1 MQSAAS
7 GHINERKY
15 WGKNRSSLANLEDI
29 DLVFLQKGSYKKFLE
44 EGIGELV
51 QEISPVID
59 FTGKNWQ
66 LEFGDYFFGKPRF
79 TPEQCSVKGSTYDAP
94 LRVKVTLTNL
104 QTKQTYSQEAF
115 LGDIPQMTDKGTFI
129 INGVE
134 RVIINQ
140 IVRSPGVFFSAA
152 DDPITGKRLYGA
164 ELRPQHGSWLE
175 FSISRSDVLTVKID
189 RRRKFAATTLLR
201 ALGFSEDEIREE
213 FKEVDT
219 NPDHQYISST
229 FNKDLTH
236 DQNEALLEIF
246 RKMRPGD
253 PIVLETAKSLLNNMF
268 FNTRRYNLT
277 RVGRFKINK
286 RLGLDVPNT
295 SENWILTK
303 EDIVATL
310 KYLIG
315 LANGAGKIDDIDHL
329 ANRRVR
335 MVGELVSQNAFWV
348 GIQRLERVIKER
360 MSLLPLDQEVTAAGL
375 VNARPVIAAINEFF
389 RSSQL
394 SQILDQTNPLSEV
407 DHLRRLSVTGTGG
420 ISRDRASFSIRDIN
434 HSQYGRIDP
443 IRSPEGQNI
452 GLVTY
457 LALYARINEYGFL
470 ETPYRKVVQDG
481 VKPKVTDEI
490 IYLSADDEENK
501 YITEATVEVDEKG
514 YIVAKRVPV
523 RYEGSFF
530 EADAKVVN
538 LIDISPQQIVGTSA
552 SLIPFLA
559 HDDANRALMG
569 THMQCQ
575 AVPLLLPSAPV
586 VGTGM
591 EKIIANQMAR
601 VVRAPFDGT
610 ITYVDG
616 EKVVLEGK
624 EGMREF
630 FVQKFVNSPAMTCYS
645 QKPAVSLNQK
655 IKKDD
660 LLIEGT
666 STDKGELAL
675 GQNLLIAY
683 MSYDGLGYEDAIV
696 ISNRLVQ
703 QDLLTS
709 IHIEEY
715 STDVV
720 ETKLGPDEVT
730 SDIPNVSE
738 ENLANLDERGI
749 VRIGAEVSPGD
760 ILVGK
765 VQPKGETELT
775 AEERLLRAIFGEKA
789 KEVRDTS
796 LRMPHGEKGTV
807 IGVQILSREAGDD
820 LGAGVLQRIKVKVA
834 QLRKVTAG
842 DKLAGRHGNKGV
854 ISRIVSDADM
864 PHLEDGTP
872 VDIIISS
879 VTVLSRMNLGQLLEA
894 HLGFAAK
901 KLGYKVAAP
910 VFEKI
915 PEEILFGEIEKSG
928 LPISGKSKLIDGRT
942 GEYFDQDV
950 VVGYTHFL
958 KLIHMVEDKTHAR
971 STGPY
976 SLVTQQ
982 PLGGKA
988 QMGGQRLG
996 EMEVWALEAYGAAN
1010 ILQEMLTLKSD
1021 DVVGRAKAFEAI
1033 VKGTPIPQAL
1043 IPESFKVLGKELQS
1057 LSVSVEPIGVQ
1068 IVSTGAADDT
1078 NGQPLLTNGAAAD
1091 TNGLGLQ
1098 GPAADDTTAVAAS
1111 DDASA
1116 VDQFKEALEVEEVGV
1131 TEELTA
1137 ETGPMEVI
1145 DPAEEADAEVEPSD
1159 EELAKMEKEGDTE

>member
-1 MQSAAS
+1 MQSAPNQ
-7 GHINERKY
+7 INGRFY
-15 WGKNRSSLANLEDI
+15 WGKKPTQVKNL
-29 DLVFLQKGSYKKFLE
+29 DLIRLQKDSYQKFLDE
-44 EGIGELV
+44 KIGELL
-51 QEISPVID
+51 QEITPVTD
-59 FTGKNWQ
+59 FTGKNWK
-66 LEFGDYFFGKPRF
+66 LEFGEYFFGKVQL
-79 TPEQCSVKGSTYDAP
+79 TPDLCKVKGLSYDAP
-94 LRVKVTLTNL
+94 LKVRVILTNL
-104 QTKQTYSQEAF
+104 QTNDTYKQEAF

-140 IVRSPGVFFSAA
+140 IVRSPGAFFSAS
-152 DDPITGKRLYGA
+152 DDPITGRRLYGA
-164 ELRPQHGSWLE
+164 EIRPQHGSWLE
-175 FSISRSDVLTVKID
+175 FGVSRSDVLTVKID
-189 RRRKFAATTLLR
+189 RKRKFAATTLLK
-201 ALGFSEDEIREE
+201 ALGFSEDEIKSE
-213 FKEVDT
+213 FESVD
-219 NPDHQYISST
+219 NNGEHHYIEST
-229 FNKDLTH
+229 FAKDPAS

-253 PIVLETAKSLLNNMF
+253 PVVLETAKSLLQNMF
-268 FNTRRYNLT
+268 FNSRRYNLT

-286 RLGLDVPNT
+286 RLNLDIPNS
-295 SENWILTK
+295 SENWVLTK

-310 KYLIG
+310 KYLIS
-315 LANGAGKIDDIDHL
+315 LANGNGKVDDIDHL

-335 MVGELVSQNAFWV
+335 MVGELVALNAFWV
-348 GIQRLERVIKER
+348 GLQRLERVIKER
-360 MSLLPLDQEVTAAGL
+360 MSLLSLDQEITAAGL

-394 SQILDQTNPLSEV
+394 SQILDQTNPLSEI

-443 IRSPEGQNI
+443 IRSPEGPNI

-457 LALYARINEYGFL
+457 LALYAKINEYGFL
-470 ETPYRKVVQDG
+470 ETPYKKVVQEKG
-481 VKPKVTDEI
+481 KSRVTDDVV
-490 IYLSADDEENK
+490 YLTADDEEDL
-501 YITEATVEVDEKG
+501 YITEATIDVDDKG
-514 YIVAKRVPV
+514 IINQKRVPT
-523 RYEGSFF
+523 RFAGSFF
-530 EADAKVVN
+530 ETEAENIN

-575 AVPLLLPSAPV
+575 AVPLLLPQAPII
-586 VGTGM
+586 GTGM
-591 EKIIANQMAR
+591 ETMVADTMAR
-601 VVRAPFDGT
+601 VIRAPFDGEV
-610 ITYVDG
+610 TYVDG
-616 EKVVLEGK
+616 DKIMLVGKGQKQEFKVK
-624 EGMREF
+624 R
-630 FVQKFVNSPAMTCYS
+630 FVNSPSNTCYS
-645 QKPAVSLNQK
+645 QKPAVALGQK
-655 IKKDD
+655 VQTGD

-666 STDKGELAL
+666 STDQGELSL
-675 GQNLLIAY
+675 GTNLLIAY

-696 ISNRLVQ
+696 ISDRLVRE
-703 QDLLTS
+703 DVLSS

-715 STDVV
+715 NTDVV

-730 SDIPNVSE
+730 PDIPNVSE
-738 ENLANLDERGI
+738 EALANLDETGV
-749 VRIGAEVSPGD
+749 VRIGAEVTPGD

-796 LRMPHGEKGTV
+796 LRMPHGERGTV
-807 IGVQILSREAGDD
+807 IGIEILSREEGDE

-854 ISRIVSDADM
+854 ISKIVPASDM

-894 HLGFAAK
+894 HLGLAAK
-901 KLGYKVAAP
+901 KLNFKVAAP

-915 PEEILFGEIEKSG
+915 PEEVLIGELKRAG
-928 LPISGKSKLIDGRT
+928 LPVSGKMKLIDGRT
-942 GEYFDQDV
+942 GEYFNQDV
-950 VVGYTHFL
+950 VVGIAYFL

-1033 VKGTPIPQAL
+1033 IKGTEIPQAL
-1043 IPESFKVLGKELQS
+1043 IPESFKVLVKELQS
-1057 LSVSVEPIGVQ
+1057 LSIEVIPQGAKEVTDAEVKEETAQEQSVIE
-1068 IVSTGAADDT
+1068 
-1078 NGQPLLTNGAAAD
+1078 
-1091 TNGLGLQ
+1091 
-1098 GPAADDTTAVAAS
+1098 
-1111 DDASA
+1111 DA
-1116 VDQFKEALEVEEVGV
+1116 KEALGVGEVGI
-1131 TEELTA
+1131 EGELN
-1137 ETGPMEVI
+1137 
-1145 DPAEEADAEVEPSD
+1145 AEEGNMEILSVTGENETKPAAVQEVQ
-1159 EELAKMEKEGDTE
+1159 EEKSGENGNE

>member
-1 MQSAAS
+1 MPVQAVNN
-7 GHINERKY
+7 INGRVY
-15 WGKNRSSLANLEDI
+15 WGKNKNLLTQLDLIKLQKESYAKFLAEDI
-29 DLVFLQKGSYKKFLE
+29 ASLIS
-44 EGIGELV
+44 
-51 QEISPVID
+51 EISPVLD
-59 FTGKNWQ
+59 FTGKNWK
-66 LEFGDYFFGKPRF
+66 LEFGEYFLGKPHF
-79 TPEQCSVKGSTYDAP
+79 TPEQCKVKGASYDAP
-94 LRVKVTLTNL
+94 LRIKVTLTNL
-104 QTKQTYSQEAF
+104 QTGRTYTQEAF
-115 LGDIPQMTDKGTFI
+115 LGDLPLMTDKGTFI

-134 RVIINQ
+134 RVVINQ
-140 IVRSPGVFFSAA
+140 IVRSPGVFFSAS
-152 DDPITGKRLYGA
+152 DDPITGRRLHGA

-175 FSISRSDVLTVKID
+175 FSVSRSDVITIKID

-201 ALGFSEDEIREE
+201 ALGYSEEDILNE
-213 FKEVDT
+213 FKDVDT
-219 NPDHQYISST
+219 NEDHNYISST
-229 FNKDLTH
+229 LQKDLTKN
-236 DQNEALLEIF
+236 QNEALLEIF

-253 PIVLETAKSLLNNMF
+253 PIVLDTAKSLIDNMF
-268 FNTRRYNLT
+268 FNPRRYNLT
-277 RVGRFKINK
+277 RIGRFKINK
-286 RLGLDVPNT
+286 RLGLDIPNT
-295 SENWILTK
+295 PENWVLTK
-303 EDIVATL
+303 EDILATM
-310 KYLIG
+310 KYLIK
-315 LANGAGKIDDIDHL
+315 LANGNGKVDDIDHL
-329 ANRRVR
+329 ANRRIR

-348 GIQRLERVIKER
+348 GLQRLERVIKER
-360 MSLLPLDQEVTAAGL
+360 MSLLSADQEITAAGL
-375 VNARPVIAAINEFF
+375 VNARPMIAAVNEFF

-394 SQILDQTNPLSEV
+394 SQILDQTNPLAEV
-407 DHLRRLSVTGTGG
+407 DHLRRLSVTGQGG

-443 IRSPEGQNI
+443 VRSPEGQNI

-457 LALYARINEYGFL
+457 LALYARVNEYGFL
-470 ETPYRKVVQDG
+470 ETPYRKVVKEG
-481 VKPKVTDEI
+481 SKMKVSDEI
-490 IYLSADDEENK
+490 VYLTADDEEDM
-501 YITEATVEVDEKG
+501 YITEATIEVDDKG
-514 YIVAKRVPV
+514 YIVAERVPV
-523 RYEGSFF
+523 RFGGSFF
-530 EADAKVVN
+530 EADSSIVN
-538 LIDISPQQIVGTSA
+538 LIDVSPQQIVGTSA

-575 AVPLLLPSAPV
+575 AVPLLLPSAPI

-591 EKIIANQMAR
+591 EKLIADNMAR
-601 VVRAPFDGT
+601 TVLAPFDGE
-610 ITYVDG
+610 ITYIDG
-616 EKVVLEGK
+616 EKIVLEGK
-624 EGMREF
+624 SGKAEYKI
-630 FVQKFVNSPAMTCYS
+630 QKFVNSPSMTCYT
-645 QKPAVSLNQK
+645 QKPAVKLGQK
-655 IKKDD
+655 IKEGD
-660 LLIEGT
+660 LLVEGT
-666 STDKGELAL
+666 STENGELAL
-675 GQNLLIAY
+675 GQNLLVAY
-683 MSYDGLGYEDAIV
+683 MSYDGLEYEDAIV
-696 ISNRLVQ
+696 ISDKLVKE
-703 QDLLTS
+703 DLLTS

-738 ENLANLDERGI
+738 ENLSNLDERGI
-749 VRIGAEVSPGD
+749 VRIGAEVGPGD

-796 LRMPHGEKGTV
+796 LRMPNGERGTV
-807 IGVQILSREAGDD
+807 IGIEILSRDEGDD

-854 ISRIVSDADM
+854 ISKIVPQADM

-872 VDIIISS
+872 IDIIIRPSG
-879 VTVLSRMNLGQLLEA
+879 VLNRMNLGQLLEA

-915 PEEILFGEIEKSG
+915 SEEILFGELKKAQ
-928 LPISGKSKLIDGRT
+928 LPITGKSRLIDGRT

-950 VVGYTHFL
+950 TVGYAYFL

-1010 ILQEMLTLKSD
+1010 VLQEMLTIKSD
-1021 DVVGRAKAFEAI
+1021 DIIGRAKAFEAI
-1033 VKGTPIPQAL
+1033 VKGKEIPQAL

-1057 LSVSVEPIGVQ
+1057 LAISVEPQNVQ
-1068 IVSTGAADDT
+1068 IAVE
-1078 NGQPLLTNGAAAD
+1078 QPEQIEGEE
-1091 TNGLGLQ
+1091 GKE
-1098 GPAADDTTAVAAS
+1098 
-1111 DDASA
+1111 
-1116 VDQFKEALEVEEVGV
+1116 DQEVNEFKQALEVESIG
-1131 TEELTA
+1131 EEGELLSD
-1137 ETGPMEVI
+1137 ESPMEVVDASEIESEEKVDVEAVAEDNTEVTSLEDI
-1145 DPAEEADAEVEPSD
+1145 DGPSD
-1159 EELAKMEKEGDTE
+1159 EDLKEMEDEQV

>member
-1 MQSAAS
+1 MPQAITANN
-7 GHINERKY
+7 INGRVY
-15 WGKNRSSLANLEDI
+15 WGKKKFELKNL
-29 DLVFLQKGSYKKFLE
+29 DLIRLQKESYQKFLD
-44 EGIGELV
+44 EGIKDLLN
-51 QEISPVID
+51 EISPVAD
-59 FTGKNWQ
+59 FTGKNWK
-66 LEFGDYFFGKPRF
+66 LEFGEYSFGKPKLL
-79 TPEQCSVKGSTYDAP
+79 PEQCKVKGLSYDAP
-94 LRVKVTLTNL
+94 LRVKVVLTNL
-104 QTKQTYSQEAF
+104 QTNETYKQEAF
-115 LGDIPQMTDKGTFI
+115 FGDIPQMTDKGTFI
-129 INGVE
+129 VNGVE

-140 IVRSPGVFFSAA
+140 IVRSPGAFFSTN
-152 DDPITGKRLYGA
+152 DDPISGRRLFGA
-164 ELRPQHGSWLE
+164 EIRPQHGSWLE
-175 FSISRSDVLTVKID
+175 FGISRSDVLTVKID
-189 RRRKFAATTLLR
+189 RKRKFAATTLLR
-201 ALGFSEDEIREE
+201 ALGYSEEQMKEE
-213 FKEVDT
+213 FSQVDT
-219 NPDHQYISST
+219 SEDHQYIQST
-229 FNKDLTH
+229 LGKDTTK
-236 DQNEALLEIF
+236 DQNEALMEIF

-253 PIVLETAKSLLNNMF
+253 PVVLETAKSLLQNMF
-268 FNTRRYNLT
+268 FNSRRYNLT

-286 RLGLDVPNT
+286 RLGLDIPNT
-295 SENWILTK
+295 PENWVLTK
-303 EDIVATL
+303 EDILSTL
-310 KYLIG
+310 KYLIN
-315 LANGAGKIDDIDHL
+315 LANGHGKTDDIDHL

-335 MVGELVSQNAFWV
+335 MVGELVAQNAFWI
-348 GIQRLERVIKER
+348 GLQRLERVIKER
-360 MSLLPLDQEVTAAGL
+360 MSLLSLDQEITAAGL

-394 SQILDQTNPLSEV
+394 SQILDQTNPLSEI
-407 DHLRRLSVTGTGG
+407 DHLRRLSVTGVGG

-443 IRSPEGQNI
+443 IRSPEGPNI

-457 LALYARINEYGFL
+457 LALFARINEYGFL
-470 ETPYRKVVQDG
+470 ETPYKKVVKDG
-481 VKPKVTDEI
+481 SKMKITDDI
-490 IYLSADDEENK
+490 VYLTADDEEDL
-501 YITEATVEVDEKG
+501 YITEATVEIDEKG
-514 YIVAKRVPV
+514 HIVQRRVPA
-523 RYEGSFF
+523 RHSGSFF
-530 EADAKVVN
+530 ESDATNIN

-575 AVPLLLPSAPV
+575 AVPLLLPQAPLI
-586 VGTGM
+586 GTGM
-591 EKIIANQMAR
+591 EKMIADTMAR
-601 VVRAPFDGT
+601 TVLAPYDGVVS
-610 ITYVDG
+610 YVDG
-616 EKVVLEGK
+616 EKVVLQGK
-624 EGMREF
+624 GIKEEIR
-630 FVQKFVNSPAMTCYS
+630 VKKFVNSPSMTCYS
-645 QKPAVSLNQK
+645 QKPVVGK
-655 IKKDD
+655 GDKVRTGD
-660 LLIEGT
+660 LLIDGT
-666 STDKGELAL
+666 STEKGELAL
-675 GQNLLIAY
+675 GTNLLIAY

-703 QDLLTS
+703 EDVLTS

-730 SDIPNVSE
+730 PDIPNVSE
-738 ENLANLDERGI
+738 EALANLDERGI

-796 LRMPHGEKGTV
+796 LRMPHGETGTV
-807 IGVQILSREAGDD
+807 IGIEILSREAGDD
-820 LGAGVLQRIKVKVA
+820 LGTGVLQKIKIKVA

-854 ISRIVSDADM
+854 ISKIVSEADM

-894 HLGFAAK
+894 HLGLAAR
-901 KLGYKVAAP
+901 KLGIKVAAP

-915 PEEILFGEIEKSG
+915 PEEILVEQLTKAG
-928 LPISGKSKLIDGRT
+928 LPVSGKSKLVDGRT
-942 GEYFDQDV
+942 GEYFKQDV
-950 VVGYTHFL
+950 VVGFAYFL

-1033 VKGTPIPQAL
+1033 IKGTEIPQAL
-1043 IPESFKVLGKELQS
+1043 VPESFKVLVKELQS
-1057 LSVSVEPIGVQ
+1057 LGIDVIPQGVKEASEVVELE
-1068 IVSTGAADDT
+1068 SKE
-1078 NGQPLLTNGAAAD
+1078 
-1091 TNGLGLQ
+1091 
-1098 GPAADDTTAVAAS
+1098 VASEVAE
-1111 DDASA
+1111 A
-1116 VDQFKEALEVEEVGV
+1116 KEALEVVEVGV
-1131 TEELTA
+1131 EQEMTGEHSGVEVVDIKEESL
-1137 ETGPMEVI
+1137 EN
-1145 DPAEEADAEVEPSD
+1145 EEPNEA
-1159 EELAKMEKEGDTE
+1159 ELAQIESGGEDETK

>member
-1 MQSAAS
+1 MQATQQPNN
-7 GHINERKY
+7 INSRVY
-15 WGKNRSSLANLEDI
+15 WGKNRNILSNVQLTKQ
-29 DLVFLQKGSYKKFLE
+29 DLTRLQKESYQRFLT
-44 EGIGELV
+44 EGIGELLN
-51 QEISPVID
+51 EISPVTD
-59 FTGKNWQ
+59 FTGKNWK
-66 LEFGDYFFGKPRF
+66 LEFGDYFFGKTRF
-79 TPEQCSVKGSTYDAP
+79 TPEQCHIKGISFDAP
-94 LRVKVTLTNL
+94 LRVRVTLTNL
-104 QTKQTYSQEAF
+104 QTNQEYKQEAF
-115 LGDIPQMTDKGTFI
+115 FGDIPQMTDKGTFI

-140 IVRSPGVFFSAA
+140 IVRSPGAFFSAS
-152 DDPITGKRLYGA
+152 DDPITGRKLFGA
-164 ELRPQHGSWLE
+164 EIRPQHGSWLE
-175 FSISRSDVLTVKID
+175 FGVSRSDVLTVKID

-201 ALGFSEDEIREE
+201 ALGFTEEQMREE
-213 FKEVDT
+213 FKSVD
-219 NPDHQYISST
+219 NNDDHQFIEST
-229 FNKDLTH
+229 LAKDTTK

-253 PIVLETAKSLLNNMF
+253 PVVLETAKSLLQNMF
-268 FNTRRYNLT
+268 FNARRYNLT
-277 RVGRFKINK
+277 RVGRFKMNK
-286 RLGLDVPNT
+286 RLGVDVPNT
-295 SENWILTK
+295 PENWTLSK
-303 EDIVATL
+303 EDIISTL
-310 KYLIG
+310 KYLIS
-315 LANGAGKIDDIDHL
+315 LANGKGRVDDIDHL

-335 MVGELVSQNAFWV
+335 MVGELVAQNAFWI
-348 GIQRLERVIKER
+348 GLQRLERVIKER
-360 MSLLPLDQEVTAAGL
+360 MSLLSLDQEITAAGL

-394 SQILDQTNPLSEV
+394 SQILDQTNPLSEI

-443 IRSPEGQNI
+443 IRSPEGPNI

-457 LALYARINEYGFL
+457 LALFARVNEYGFL
-470 ETPYRKVVQDG
+470 ETPYRKVVEEKG
-481 VKPKVTDEI
+481 KMKITDEVV
-490 IYLSADDEENK
+490 YLTADDEEDT
-501 YITEATVEVDEKG
+501 YITEASIQVDDDG
-514 YIVAKRVPV
+514 FILQNRVPV
-523 RYEGSFF
+523 RFQGSFF
-530 EADAKVVN
+530 EADVKLVK
-538 LIDISPQQIVGTSA
+538 LIDVSPQQIVGTSA

-575 AVPLLLPSAPV
+575 AVPLLLPKAPV

-591 EKIIANQMAR
+591 ETLIADSMAR
-601 VVRAPFDGT
+601 VVRSPLDGT
-610 ITYVDG
+610 VTLVEGDR
-616 EKVVLEGK
+616 VVVEGK
-624 EGMREF
+624 EGKHEF
-630 FVQKFVNSPAMTCYS
+630 KVNKFVNSPNMTCYS
-645 QKPAVSLNQK
+645 QKPVVKLNQK
-655 IKKDD
+655 VQKGD

-666 STDKGELAL
+666 SSDGGELAL
-675 GQNLLIAY
+675 GTNLLIAY

-696 ISNRLVQ
+696 ISDKLVKE
-703 QDLLTS
+703 DVLSS

-730 SDIPNVSE
+730 PDIPNVSE
-738 ENLANLDERGI
+738 EALANLDDRGI
-749 VRIGAEVSPGD
+749 VRIGAEVAPGD

-796 LRMPHGEKGTV
+796 LRMPHGERGTV
-807 IGVQILSREAGDD
+807 IGVEILSRDAGDD

-854 ISRIVSDADM
+854 ISKIVPAHDM

-915 PEEILFGEIEKSG
+915 PEDIIVEQFRKAGMQDSAKSR
-928 LPISGKSKLIDGRT
+928 LIDGRT
-942 GEYFDQDV
+942 GEYFKQDV
-950 VVGYTHFL
+950 VVGYSHFL

-1010 ILQEMLTLKSD
+1010 ILQEMLTIKSD

-1033 VKGTPIPQAL
+1033 IKGTEIPQAL
-1043 IPESFKVLGKELQS
+1043 IPESFKVLVKELQS
-1057 LSVSVEPIGVQ
+1057 LGVSVDPIGV
-1068 IVSTGAADDT
+1068 
-1078 NGQPLLTNGAAAD
+1078 
-1091 TNGLGLQ
+1091 
-1098 GPAADDTTAVAAS
+1098 
-1111 DDASA
+1111 
-1116 VDQFKEALEVEEVGV
+1116 KEAVVEEVVEEATKEQEQLINQAKEAMDIQSVGI
-1131 TEELTA
+1131 EQELTA
-1137 ETGPMEVI
+1137 EDGAMEVV
-1145 DPAEEADAEVEPSD
+1145 DPSVEEGDNMDALADEAAAAMESGD
-1159 EELAKMEKEGDTE
+1159 LEEEKEEVS

>member
-1 MQSAAS
+1 MQTQAATNT
-7 GHINERKY
+7 INGRLY
-15 WGKNRSSLANLEDI
+15 WGKRPTQLKKL
-29 DLVFLQKGSYKKFLE
+29 DLTKLQRDSYEKFLNE
-44 EGIGELV
+44 SIGTLL
-51 QEISPVID
+51 QEITPVTD
-59 FTGKNWQ
+59 FTGKNWK
-66 LEFGDYFFGKPRF
+66 LEFGEYFFGKPKMA
-79 TPEQCSVKGSTYDAP
+79 PDICKVKGLSYEAS
-94 LRVKVTLTNL
+94 LKVRVTLTNL
-104 QTKQTYSQEAF
+104 QTEETYKQEAF

-129 INGVE
+129 VNGVE

-140 IVRSPGVFFSAA
+140 IVRSPGAFFSAS
-152 DDPITGKRLYGA
+152 DDPITGRRLYGA
-164 ELRPQHGSWLE
+164 EIRPQHGSWLE
-175 FSISRSDVLTVKID
+175 FGVSRSDVLTVKID
-189 RRRKFAATTLLR
+189 RKRKFAATTLLR
-201 ALGFSEDEIREE
+201 ALGFSEEEIRTMFES
-213 FKEVDT
+213 VD
-219 NPDHQYISST
+219 NNGEHRYIEST
-229 FNKDLTH
+229 MAKDPTK

-253 PIVLETAKSLLNNMF
+253 PVVLETAKSLLQNMF
-268 FNTRRYNLT
+268 FNARRYNLT

-286 RLGLDVPNT
+286 RLDLETPN
-295 SENWILTK
+295 SPENWVLTK

-310 KYLIG
+310 KYLIA
-315 LANGAGKIDDIDHL
+315 LANGNGKVDDIDHL

-335 MVGELVSQNAFWV
+335 MVGELVAQNAFWI
-348 GIQRLERVIKER
+348 GLQRLERVIKER
-360 MSLLPLDQEVTAAGL
+360 MSLLSLDQEITAAGL

-394 SQILDQTNPLSEV
+394 SQILDQTNPLSEI

-434 HSQYGRIDP
+434 HSQYGRVDP
-443 IRSPEGQNI
+443 IRSPEGPNI

-457 LALYARINEYGFL
+457 LALFARINEYGFL
-470 ETPYRKVVQDG
+470 ETPYKKVVLEKG
-481 VKPKVTDEI
+481 RPRVTDEV
-490 IYLSADDEENK
+490 IYLTADDEEDQ
-501 YITEATVEVDEKG
+501 YITEATINVDEDG
-514 YIVAKRVPV
+514 FIAQKRVPV
-523 RYEGSFF
+523 RHLGSFF
-530 EADAKVVN
+530 ETESENIN

-575 AVPLLLPSAPV
+575 AVPLLIPQAPII
-586 VGTGM
+586 GTGM
-591 EKIIANQMAR
+591 ETMIADTMAR
-601 VVRAPFDGT
+601 TVRAPFDGE
-610 ITYVDG
+610 ISYVDG
-616 EKVVLEGK
+616 EKIMLSGK
-624 EGMREF
+624 GQKQEF
-630 FVQKFVNSPAMTCYS
+630 KVKKFVNSPAMTSYS
-645 QKPAVSLNQK
+645 QRPAVMPDQK
-655 IKKDD
+655 IKEGD

-666 STDKGELAL
+666 STDNGELSL
-675 GQNLLIAY
+675 GTNLLIGY

-696 ISNRLVQ
+696 ISNRLVRS
-703 QDLLTS
+703 DVLSS

-715 STDVV
+715 NTDVV

-730 SDIPNVSE
+730 PDIPNVSE
-738 ENLANLDERGI
+738 EALANLDETGI
-749 VRIGAEVSPGD
+749 VRIGAEVAPGD

-807 IGVQILSREAGDD
+807 IGIEILSREAGDD

-854 ISRIVSDADM
+854 ISKIVSPADM

-872 VDIIISS
+872 LDIIISS

-894 HLGFAAK
+894 HLGLAAK

-910 VFEKI
+910 VFEKL
-915 PEEILFGEIEKSG
+915 PENVLLEQFEKAG
-928 LPISGKSKLIDGRT
+928 MAATAKSKLIDGRT
-942 GEYFDQDV
+942 GEYFKQEV
-950 VVGYTHFL
+950 VVGVAYFL

-1033 VKGTPIPQAL
+1033 IKGTEIPQAL
-1043 IPESFKVLGKELQS
+1043 IPESFKVLVKELQS
-1057 LSVSVEPIGVQ
+1057 LGIEVIP
-1068 IVSTGAADDT
+1068 
-1078 NGQPLLTNGAAAD
+1078 
-1091 TNGLGLQ
+1091 Q
-1098 GPAADDTTAVAAS
+1098 GI
-1111 DDASA
+1111 
-1116 VDQFKEALEVEEVGV
+1116 KEV
-1131 TEELTA
+1131 TEEEVKEVSAADAATLEAAKQALGVGEVADASELSA
-1137 ETGPMEVI
+1137 ENGPMEVL
-1145 DPAEEADAEVEPSD
+1145 DAKGEPEVPAENAVEAAGVEEVAPDMDNTPDDDALADLAAQELEKGESPED
-1159 EELAKMEKEGDTE
+1159 E